1 MKEVFTVGEVRSL
14 FTVYNVAC
22 KTHSAVGTQSVRY
35 IFTRAACVLPLQGRT
50 TSTSTQHSFSLSPS
64 QLAHIA
70 CQLCPTVSQAQS
82 RELPTSPAPA
92 AQRRSWQ
99 VAKRFSEFATLRD
112 ELVRAWCAGGSFIL
126 SPGARVPRC
135 CHFLL

>member
-1 MKEVFTVGEVRSL
+1 MQDALRGG
-14 FTVYNVAC
+14 
-22 KTHSAVGTQSVRY
+22 HAVGALY
-35 IFTRAACVLPLQGRT
+35 IHTGSLRFA
-50 TSTSTQHSFSLSPS
+50 STGAYNQHQHPALSFSLSPS

-126 SPGARVPRC
+126 SPGAGVPRC